1 MLLDQEARELQRRKQ
16 IVAEEVIWASRGV
29 KARVKRNIN
38 RLNKVKQMREKL
50 KADEFMFRQAT
61 KKITFEPIK
70 DLETNS
76 KVIAEFFKVYKEFK
90 ENNKTLSILKDLI
103 LELKGDRIGII
114 GPNGTGKTTFL
125 RLILNELK
133 ADKGSIKIN
142 KNIEF
147 SYFDQ
152 NRSDLKPKDTLK
164 DVMVPNGGD
173 YIEVR
178 GKMRHVYGYLKDLC
192 LIQA

>member
-1 MLLDQEARELQRRKQ
+1 MHSLE
-16 IVAEEVIWASRGV
+16 IT
-29 KARVKRNIN
+29 N
-38 RLNKVKQMREKL
+38 LNVSIDGQ
-50 KADEFMFRQAT
+50 
-61 KKITFEPIK
+61 
-70 DLETNS
+70 
-76 KVIAEFFKVYKEFK
+76 
-90 ENNKTLSILKDLI
+90 SILKDFSLTI
-103 LELKGDRIGII
+103 PKGQIHALM
-114 GPNGTGKTTFL
+114 GPNGTGKTTLL

-178 GKMRHVYGYLKDLC
+178 GKMRHVYGC
-192 LIQA
+192 LLYTSPSPRDNR